1 MCIAAP
7 VGRGGKNDRDDVRTV
22 QLLLNL
28 NAPQVLGPTVA
39 DGRCGED
46 TIAAIEQFQRGVVGG
61 KDAEGVVTCQPASAG
76 QTGGAGQ
83 AGTTLRALRS
93 GMALGFSAEK
103 LQGIFIHA
111 GASTVAGF
119 FAHLLAGMAQAQLIT
134 PLRQAHFLAQVGHE
148 CGELRYTE
156 EIASGA
162 AYEGRK
168 DLGNTRKGD
177 GARFKGRGLIQ
188 ITGRANYTVYGTAR
202 NANFVDGD
210 APFRIAKEPA
220 LAVDAAVWFWQTHKL
235 NDLADKDDVLAITRR
250 VNGGTN
256 GLDDRKRIL
265 SRAKW
270 FLDPGHTDPE
280 TIRLIQAMEEADEE
294 LDTIAD
300 AHRIATSRLKKPAA
314 PKIVQPVTS

>member
-1 MCIAAP
+1 MCIAGA

-28 NAPQVLGPTVA
+28 NAPQVLGPLVA
-39 DGRCGED
+39 DGTCGGE

-61 KDAEGVVTCQPASAG
+61 KDALGLVTCEADSAKGAS
-76 QTGGAGQ
+76 
-83 AGTTLRALRS
+83 GTTLKALRS
-93 GMALGFSAEK
+93 GMVIGFSVEK

-111 GASTVAGF
+111 GAATISNF
-119 FAHLLAGMAQAQLIT
+119 FAPLVAGMALAELNT
-134 PLRQAHFLAQVGHE
+134 PLRRAHFLAQVGHE

-168 DLGNTRKGD
+168 DLGNTQKGD
-177 GARFKGRGLIQ
+177 GCRFKGRGLIQ
-188 ITGRANYTVYGTAR
+188 ITGRANYTAYGKAR
-202 NANFVDGD
+202 GGNFVEGD
-210 APFRIAKEPA
+210 APSRIAAEAA

-235 NDLADKDDVLAITRR
+235 NEPADEDDVVAITKR

-256 GLDDRKRIL
+256 GLEDRKRIL

-270 FLDPGHTDPE
+270 FLDNGHPDPE
-280 TIRLIQAMEEADEE
+280 TIRLMQAMEAAEEEFEA
-294 LDTIAD
+294 IAD
-300 AHRIATSRLKKPAA
+300 ALW
-314 PKIVQPVTS
+314 